1 MKNLEEITGKIIGVA
16 MKVHRTLGPGFL
28 ESVFQRALLIELGR
42 IGLRAETERPIKVH
56 YEEYI
61 VGDFNADLFV
71 EECVIVE
78 LKAIQAL
85 AVGHEVQTVHYLRA
99 TGVATGLLLNFGGPS
114 LQFKR
119 KYRPTT
125 ANLVNLKNPVNPVQ
139 NRRPDRA
146 TIIDIS
152 RPLHTGSPHWPSDT
166 PTNFAFSARM
176 ADGAACNVGRLSLS
190 VHNGSHADAPFHYNP
205 RGPKIDALAPDLFV
219 GPARVIDARG
229 QTTFTEQLFAGLT
242 EQDFAAAPRILLRT
256 DTWTDLATFPQTW
269 PLLEHT
275 LPAWLGRRGVKLI
288 GLDVP
293 SVDDLHN
300 KDMAIHHLMDAAN
313 ILILESLDLRDV
325 EAGVYELIA
334 LPLKIRGGDG
344 SPVRAVLR
352 R

>member
-1 MKNLEEITGKIIGVA
+1 M
-16 MKVHRTLGPGFL
+16 
-28 ESVFQRALLIELGR
+28 
-42 IGLRAETERPIKVH
+42 
-56 YEEYI
+56 
-61 VGDFNADLFV
+61 
-71 EECVIVE
+71 
-78 LKAIQAL
+78 
-85 AVGHEVQTVHYLRA
+85 
-99 TGVATGLLLNFGGPS
+99 
-114 LQFKR
+114 
-119 KYRPTT
+119 
-125 ANLVNLKNPVNPVQ
+125 NPVQ
-139 NRRPDRA
+139 NQTSPRT

-152 RPLHTGSPHWPSDT
+152 RPLYDGSPHWPSDT
-166 PTNFAFSARM
+166 PTHFAFSADM
-176 ADGAACNVGRLSLS
+176 AKGAVCNVGRLSLS